1 MARQRS
7 AERVALRRVDP
18 SFVKRG
24 LCRRNALQADE
35 RATEVES
42 LHHLDKAGALCA
54 EPVRP
59 WHLNFVEKNRPAP
72 HRFAAEIVELAG
84 SHASRVHGHEESTD
98 AARTV
103 FGATGTG
110 EYQDRIGLIGNA
122 DRGFLAI
129 EHITRVDL
137 TVPTKQDWRRLIHRV
152 AR

>member
-1 MARQRS
+1 MSARLKS
-7 AERVALRRVDP
+7 NPCITWTKPAP
-18 SFVKRG
+18 SV
-24 LCRRNALQADE
+24 
-35 RATEVES
+35 
-42 LHHLDKAGALCA
+42 A

-72 HRFAAEIVELAG
+72 HRFAAEIVESAG

-129 EHITRVDL
+129 EHITRV
-137 TVPTKQDWRRLIHRV
+137 T
-152 AR
+152 